1 MLLTGKKV
9 VVVGGSSGIG
19 LSTAELAMRE
29 GAEVIIASRNAD
41 RLNAVAGNLGARAI
55 SADVTSDESVASLFR
70 SCGPVDHVVVTAA
83 QLRTG
88 PFKTVAM
95 EDVRSTM
102 ESKFWGAWRVARSA
116 EIRPGGS
123 LTLVSGYLSI
133 RPRPNAA
140 IVGAANGAIESL
152 ARSLALELAPVR
164 VNAVSP
170 GIIDTPIRA
179 AMPEAARRD
188 MLAKTAAGLPVG
200 RVGVGE
206 DIARQILAF
215 MTIGFATGSIVYID
229 GGAYNLI
236 VGPEPW
242 FPDEARFSRAGCRRT
257 RSGRT
262 RGSSVGRRTG
272 SQPRPA
278 CRYYIAGKIARRRG
292 RRKYPLVA
300 FEYAARCTG
309 SARPRFRRRHAQG
322 LRRTGRSL
330 LFSDAGGECDRND
343 WMASDPRRRIHHS
356 GLLSQRRTRPYPAG
370 RGWPR
375 HY

>member
-1 MLLTGKKV
+1 MMLAGNKV

-41 RLNAVAGNLGARAI
+41 RLNAVAATLGASAI
-55 SADVTSDESVASLFR
+55 VADVTSDESVENLFR
-70 SCGPVDHVVVTAA
+70 ACGPVDHVVVTAA
-83 QLRTG
+83 QLRSG
-88 PFKTVAM
+88 PFKSVAM
-95 EDVRSTM
+95 EDVRATM
-102 ESKFWGAWRVARSA
+102 EGKFWGAWRVARFA

-133 RPRPNAA
+133 RPRPNSA

-164 VNAVSP
+164 VNCVSP

-188 MLAKTAAGLPVG
+188 MLAKTAASLPVG

-229 GGAYNLI
+229 GGA
-236 VGPEPW
+236 
-242 FPDEARFSRAGCRRT
+242 
-257 RSGRT
+257 
-262 RGSSVGRRTG
+262 
-272 SQPRPA
+272 
-278 CRYYIAGKIARRRG
+278 
-292 RRKYPLVA
+292 LV
-300 FEYAARCTG
+300 
-309 SARPRFRRRHAQG
+309 S
-322 LRRTGRSL
+322 
-330 LFSDAGGECDRND
+330 
-343 WMASDPRRRIHHS
+343 
-356 GLLSQRRTRPYPAG
+356 
-370 RGWPR
+370 
-375 HY
+375 